1 MKIQAFTDT
10 GKVRDMNQD
19 AYKAGLFPQ
28 DGGAWAVVCD
38 GMGGVSG
45 GQIAS
50 EICVNEVS
58 SHIEKGY
65 RKSMSMKSVKNLLV
79 SAITAANIKVFE
91 TANENHEYRGMGTTV
106 VAVVILNGF
115 AAVAHVGDSRAY
127 FLNNEIRQITRDHS
141 VVQYLLDLG
150 RITPEAAKTHPDRN
164 VITRA
169 VGVNM
174 DVDVDVDIIPINQ
187 GETIFICTDGL
198 YEYITPE
205 VMFNVIKNSDNDEPA
220 KVLLDMANEAGGKD
234 NITVVT
240 VEG

>member
-1 MKIQAFTDT
+1 MAKKK
-10 GKVRDMNQD
+10 GKD
-19 AYKAGLFPQ
+19 YF
-28 DGGAWAVVCD
+28 
-38 GMGGVSG
+38 
-45 GQIAS
+45 
-50 EICVNEVS
+50 
-58 SHIEKGY
+58 
-65 RKSMSMKSVKNLLV
+65 
-79 SAITAANIKVFE
+79 
-91 TANENHEYRGMGTTV
+91 GMGTTV

-174 DVDVDVDIIPINQ
+174 AVDVDVDIIPINQ

>member
-19 AYKAGLFPQ
+19 AFKTGFFKE
-28 DGGAWAVVCD
+28 GGAWAVVCD

-45 GQIAS
+45 GQVAS

-58 SHIEKGY
+58 SHIEKGC

-79 SAITAANIKVFE
+79 SAITASNIKVFE
-91 TANENHEYRGMGTTV
+91 TANENKEYLGMGTTV

-127 FLNNEIRQITRDHS
+127 FINDEIKQITRDHS
-141 VVQYLLDLG
+141 VVQYLIDMG
-150 RITPEAAKTHPDRN
+150 RITKEAARTHPDRN

-169 VGVNM
+169 VGVSPE
-174 DVDVDVDIIPINQ
+174 VDIDVDIIPINE
-187 GETIFICTDGL
+187 GETILICSDGL
-198 YEYITPE
+198 YEYVSE
-205 VMFNVIKNSDNDEPA
+205 NDMLDMIKNPDEDEPA
-220 KVLLDMANEAGGKD
+220 KKLLEMANEAGGKD

>member
-19 AYKAGLFPQ
+19 AFKTGFFKE
-28 DGGAWAVVCD
+28 GGAWAVVCD

-45 GQIAS
+45 GQVAS

-79 SAITAANIKVFE
+79 SAITASNIKVFE
-91 TANENHEYRGMGTTV
+91 TANENKEYFGMGTTV

-127 FLNNEIRQITRDHS
+127 FINDDIRQITRDHS
-141 VVQYLLDLG
+141 VVQYLIDTG
-150 RITPEAAKTHPDRN
+150 RITKEAAKTHPDRN

-169 VGVNM
+169 VGVNPE
-174 DVDVDVDIIPINQ
+174 VDIDVDIIPINE
-187 GETIFICTDGL
+187 GEIILICSDGL
-198 YEYITPE
+198 YEYVSE
-205 VMFNVIKNSDNDEPA
+205 NEMLDMIKNPEEDEPA
-220 KVLLDMANEAGGKD
+220 KKLLEMANEAGGKD

>member
-19 AYKAGLFPQ
+19 AFKTGFFK

-45 GQIAS
+45 GQVAS

-58 SHIEKGY
+58 SHIEKGC

-91 TANENHEYRGMGTTV
+91 TASENKEYFGMGTTV

-115 AAVAHVGDSRAY
+115 AVVAHVGDSRAY
-127 FLNNEIRQITRDHS
+127 FINNDIRQITRDHS
-141 VVQYLLDLG
+141 VVQYLIDTG
-150 RITPEAAKTHPDRN
+150 RITKEAAKTHPDRN

-169 VGVNM
+169 VGVNI
-174 DVDVDVDIIPINQ
+174 DVDIDVDIIPINE
-187 GETIFICTDGL
+187 GEIILICSDGL
-198 YEYITPE
+198 YEYVSE
-205 VMFNVIKNSDNDEPA
+205 NEMFDMIKNPDEDEPA
-220 KVLLDMANEAGGKD
+220 KKLLEMANEAGGKD

>member
-1 MKIQAFTDT
+1 MKIQSFTDT
-10 GKVRDMNQD
+10 GRVRDMNQD
-19 AYKAGLFPQ
+19 AFKTGFFK

-58 SHIEKGY
+58 LHIEKGY

-91 TANENHEYRGMGTTV
+91 TANENKEYFGMGTTV
-106 VAVVILNGF
+106 VVVVILNGF

-127 FLNNEIRQITRDHS
+127 FINDNIRQITRDHS
-141 VVQYLLDLG
+141 VVQYLIDTG
-150 RITPEAAKTHPDRN
+150 RITKEAAKTHPDRN

-169 VGVNM
+169 VGVNPE
-174 DVDVDVDIIPINQ
+174 VDVDVDIIPINE
-187 GETIFICTDGL
+187 GETILICSDGL
-198 YEYITPE
+198 YEYVSE
-205 VMFNVIKNSDNDEPA
+205 KEMFDMIKNPDEDEPA
-220 KVLLDMANEAGGKD
+220 KKLLEMANEAGGKD

>member
-1 MKIQAFTDT
+1 MKIQSFTDT
-10 GKVRDMNQD
+10 GRVRDMNQD
-19 AYKAGLFPQ
+19 AFKTGFFKE
-28 DGGAWAVVCD
+28 GGAYAVVCD

-45 GQIAS
+45 GQVAS
-50 EICVNEVS
+50 EICINEVS

-91 TANENHEYRGMGTTV
+91 TANENKEYFGMGTTV

-127 FLNNEIRQITRDHS
+127 FINNDIRQITRDHS
-141 VVQYLLDLG
+141 VVQYLIDTG
-150 RITPEAAKTHPDRN
+150 RITKEAAKTHPDRN

-169 VGVNM
+169 VGVNPE
-174 DVDVDVDIIPINQ
+174 VDIDVDIIPINE
-187 GETIFICTDGL
+187 GETILICSDGL
-198 YEYITPE
+198 YEYVSE
-205 VMFNVIKNSDNDEPA
+205 KEMFDMIKNPDEDEPA
-220 KVLLDMANEAGGKD
+220 KKLLEMANEAGGKD

>member
-10 GKVRDMNQD
+10 GRVRDMNQD
-19 AYKAGLFPQ
+19 AFLTGTFH

-38 GMGGVSG
+38 GMGGVTG

-58 SHIEKGY
+58 SHIKKGY
-65 RKSMSMKSVKNLLV
+65 RKGMSMKSVKNLIV

-91 TANENHEYRGMGTTV
+91 KSEENYEYAGMGTTV

-127 FLNNEIRQITRDHS
+127 VITDEIKQITHDHS
-141 VVQYLLDLG
+141 VVQYLVDSG
-150 RITPEAAKTHPDRN
+150 RITPEQARIHPERN

-169 VGVNM
+169 VGVAAE
-174 DVDVDVDIIPINQ
+174 VDIDVDIIPINQ
-187 GETIFICTDGL
+187 GEQILICSDGL
-198 YEYITPE
+198 YEYVTDDE
-205 VMFNVIKNSDNDEPA
+205 MLDVVKNSSSEEPA
-220 KVLLDMANEAGGKD
+220 KILLDMANNAGGKD
-234 NITVVT
+234 NITVVI
-240 VEG
+240 VED

>member
-19 AYKAGLFPQ
+19 AFKTGFFKE
-28 DGGAWAVVCD
+28 GGAWAVVCD

-45 GQIAS
+45 GQVAS

-79 SAITAANIKVFE
+79 SAITASNIKVFE
-91 TANENHEYRGMGTTV
+91 TANENKEYLGMGTTV

-127 FLNNEIRQITRDHS
+127 FINDEIKQITRDHS
-141 VVQYLLDLG
+141 VVQYLIDMG
-150 RITPEAAKTHPDRN
+150 RITKEAARTHPDRN

-169 VGVNM
+169 VGVSPE
-174 DVDVDVDIIPINQ
+174 VDIDVDIIPINE
-187 GETIFICTDGL
+187 GETILICSDGL
-198 YEYITPE
+198 YEYVSE
-205 VMFNVIKNSDNDEPA
+205 NDMLDMIKNPDEDEPA
-220 KVLLDMANEAGGKD
+220 KKLLELANEAGGKD

>member
-19 AYKAGLFPQ
+19 AFKTGFFKE
-28 DGGAWAVVCD
+28 GGAWAVVCD

-45 GQIAS
+45 GQVAS

-58 SHIEKGY
+58 SHIEKGC

-79 SAITAANIKVFE
+79 SAITAANIMVFE
-91 TANENHEYRGMGTTV
+91 TASENKEYLGMGTTV
-106 VAVVILNGF
+106 VAVVVLNGF

-127 FLNNEIRQITRDHS
+127 FINDEIKQITRDHS
-141 VVQYLLDLG
+141 VVQYLIDTG
-150 RITPEAAKTHPDRN
+150 RITKEAAKTHPDRN

-169 VGVNM
+169 VGVNPE
-174 DVDVDVDIIPINQ
+174 VDIDVDIIPINE
-187 GETIFICTDGL
+187 GETILICSDGL
-198 YEYITPE
+198 YEYISE
-205 VMFNVIKNSDNDEPA
+205 NEMLSMIKNPDEDEPA
-220 KVLLDMANEAGGKD
+220 KKLLDMANEAGGKD

>member
-19 AYKAGLFPQ
+19 AFKTGFFKE
-28 DGGAWAVVCD
+28 GGAWAVVCD

-45 GQIAS
+45 GQVAS

-65 RKSMSMKSVKNLLV
+65 HKSMSMKSVKNLLV
-79 SAITAANIKVFE
+79 SAITASNIKVFE
-91 TANENHEYRGMGTTV
+91 TANENKEYLGMGTTV

-127 FLNNEIRQITRDHS
+127 FINDEIKQITRDHS
-141 VVQYLLDLG
+141 VVQYLIDMG
-150 RITPEAAKTHPDRN
+150 RITKEAARTHPDRN

-169 VGVNM
+169 VGVSPE
-174 DVDVDVDIIPINQ
+174 VDIDVDIIPINE
-187 GETIFICTDGL
+187 GETILICSDGL
-198 YEYITPE
+198 YEYVSE
-205 VMFNVIKNSDNDEPA
+205 NDMLDMIKNPDEDEPA
-220 KVLLDMANEAGGKD
+220 KKLLEMANEAGGKD

>member
-1 MKIQAFTDT
+1 MKIQSFTDT
-10 GKVRDMNQD
+10 GRVRDMNQD
-19 AYKAGLFPQ
+19 AFKTGFFK

-58 SHIEKGY
+58 LHIEKGY

-91 TANENHEYRGMGTTV
+91 TANENKEYFGMGTTV

-127 FLNNEIRQITRDHS
+127 FINDEIKQITRDHS
-141 VVQYLLDLG
+141 VVQYLIDMG
-150 RITPEAAKTHPDRN
+150 RITKEAAKTHPDRN

-169 VGVNM
+169 VGVNPE
-174 DVDVDVDIIPINQ
+174 VDVDVDIIPINE
-187 GETIFICTDGL
+187 GETILICSDGL
-198 YEYITPE
+198 YEYVSE
-205 VMFNVIKNSDNDEPA
+205 KEMFDMIKNPDEDEPA
-220 KVLLDMANEAGGKD
+220 KKLLEMANEAGGKD

>member
-10 GKVRDMNQD
+10 GRVRDMNQD
-19 AYKAGLFPQ
+19 AFKTGFFKE
-28 DGGAWAVVCD
+28 GGAWAVVCD

-45 GQIAS
+45 GQVAS

-79 SAITAANIKVFE
+79 SAITASNVKVFE
-91 TANENHEYRGMGTTV
+91 TANENKEYFGMGTTV

-127 FLNNEIRQITRDHS
+127 FINDDIRQITRDHS
-141 VVQYLLDLG
+141 VVQYLIDTG
-150 RITPEAAKTHPDRN
+150 RITKEAAKTHPDRN

-169 VGVNM
+169 VGVNPE
-174 DVDVDVDIIPINQ
+174 VDIDVDIIPINE
-187 GETIFICTDGL
+187 GEIILICSDGL
-198 YEYITPE
+198 YEYVSE
-205 VMFNVIKNSDNDEPA
+205 NEMLDMIKNPDEDEPA
-220 KVLLDMANEAGGKD
+220 KKLLEMANEAGGKD

>member
-1 MKIQAFTDT
+1 MKIQSFTDT
-10 GKVRDMNQD
+10 GRVRDMNQD
-19 AYKAGLFPQ
+19 AFKTGFFK

-58 SHIEKGY
+58 LHIEKGY

-91 TANENHEYRGMGTTV
+91 TANENKEYFGMGTTV

-127 FLNNEIRQITRDHS
+127 FINDNIRQITRDHS
-141 VVQYLLDLG
+141 VVQYLIDTG
-150 RITPEAAKTHPDRN
+150 RITKEAAKTHPDRN

-169 VGVNM
+169 VGVNPE
-174 DVDVDVDIIPINQ
+174 VDVDVDIIPINE
-187 GETIFICTDGL
+187 GETILICSDGL
-198 YEYITPE
+198 YEYVSE
-205 VMFNVIKNSDNDEPA
+205 NEMLDMIKNPDEDEPA
-220 KVLLDMANEAGGKD
+220 KKLLEMANEAGGKD

>member
-1 MKIQAFTDT
+1 MKIQSFTDT
-10 GKVRDMNQD
+10 GRVRDMNQD
-19 AYKAGLFPQ
+19 AFKTGFFK

-58 SHIEKGY
+58 LHIEKGY

-91 TANENHEYRGMGTTV
+91 TANENKEYFGMGTTV

-127 FLNNEIRQITRDHS
+127 FINDNIRQITRDHS
-141 VVQYLLDLG
+141 VVQYLIDTG
-150 RITPEAAKTHPDRN
+150 RITKEAAKTHPDRN

-169 VGVNM
+169 VGVNPE
-174 DVDVDVDIIPINQ
+174 VDVDVDIIPINE
-187 GETIFICTDGL
+187 GETILICSDGL
-198 YEYITPE
+198 YEYVSE
-205 VMFNVIKNSDNDEPA
+205 KEMFDMIKNPDEDEPA
-220 KVLLDMANEAGGKD
+220 KKLLEMANEAGGKD

>member
-10 GKVRDMNQD
+10 GRVRDMNQD
-19 AYKAGLFPQ
+19 AFKTGFFKE
-28 DGGAWAVVCD
+28 GGAWAVVCD

-45 GQIAS
+45 GQVAS

-65 RKSMSMKSVKNLLV
+65 RKSMSMKSVKSLLV
-79 SAITAANIKVFE
+79 SAITASNIKVFE
-91 TANENHEYRGMGTTV
+91 TANENKEYFGMGTTV

-127 FLNNEIRQITRDHS
+127 FINDDIRQITRDHS
-141 VVQYLLDLG
+141 VVQFLIDTG
-150 RITPEAAKTHPDRN
+150 RITKEAAKTHPDRN

-169 VGVNM
+169 VGVNPE
-174 DVDVDVDIIPINQ
+174 VDIDVDIIPINE
-187 GETIFICTDGL
+187 GEIILICSDGL
-198 YEYITPE
+198 YEYVSE
-205 VMFNVIKNSDNDEPA
+205 NEMLDMIKNPDEDEPA
-220 KVLLDMANEAGGKD
+220 KKLLEMANEAGGKD

>member
-19 AYKAGLFPQ
+19 AFKIGFFKE
-28 DGGAWAVVCD
+28 GGAFAVVCD

-50 EICVNEVS
+50 EICINEVS

-79 SAITAANIKVFE
+79 SAITAANIKVYE
-91 TANENHEYRGMGTTV
+91 ASCENKEYSGMGTTV
-106 VAVVILNGF
+106 VAVVVLNGF
-115 AAVAHVGDSRAY
+115 AAIAHVGDSRAY
-127 FLNNEIRQITRDHS
+127 FINDEIKQVTRDHS
-141 VVQYLLDLG
+141 VVQYLIDMG
-150 RITPEAAKTHPDRN
+150 RITKEAAKTHPDRN

-169 VGVNM
+169 VGVNP
-174 DVDVDVDIIPINQ
+174 DVDVDVDIIPINE
-187 GETIFICTDGL
+187 GETILICTDGL
-198 YEYITPE
+198 YEYISDSE
-205 VMFNVIKNSDNDEPA
+205 MLRMIKNTEIEEPA
-220 KVLLDMANEAGGKD
+220 KELLKMANDAGGKD

>member
-19 AYKAGLFPQ
+19 AFKTGFFKE
-28 DGGAWAVVCD
+28 GGAWAVVCD

-45 GQIAS
+45 GQVAS

-58 SHIEKGY
+58 SHIEKGC

-79 SAITAANIKVFE
+79 SAITAANIMVFE
-91 TANENHEYRGMGTTV
+91 TASENKEYLGMGTTV

-127 FLNNEIRQITRDHS
+127 FINDEIKQITRDHS
-141 VVQYLLDLG
+141 VVQYLIDTG
-150 RITPEAAKTHPDRN
+150 RITKEAAKTHPDRN

-169 VGVNM
+169 VGVNPE
-174 DVDVDVDIIPINQ
+174 VDIDVDIIPINER
-187 GETIFICTDGL
+187 ETILICSDGL
-198 YEYITPE
+198 YEYISE
-205 VMFNVIKNSDNDEPA
+205 FEMLDMIKNPDEDEPA
-220 KVLLDMANEAGGKD
+220 KKLLDMANEAGGKD

>member
-10 GKVRDMNQD
+10 GRVRDMNQD
-19 AYKAGLFPQ
+19 AFKTGFFKE
-28 DGGAWAVVCD
+28 GGAWAVVCD

-45 GQIAS
+45 GQVAS

-79 SAITAANIKVFE
+79 SAITASNIKVFE
-91 TANENHEYRGMGTTV
+91 TANENKEYFGMGTTV

-127 FLNNEIRQITRDHS
+127 FINDDIRQITRDHS
-141 VVQYLLDLG
+141 VVQYLIDTG
-150 RITPEAAKTHPDRN
+150 RITKEAAKTHPDRN

-169 VGVNM
+169 VGVNPE
-174 DVDVDVDIIPINQ
+174 VDIDVDIIPINE
-187 GETIFICTDGL
+187 GEIILICSDGL
-198 YEYITPE
+198 YEYVSE
-205 VMFNVIKNSDNDEPA
+205 NEMLDMIKNPDEDEPA
-220 KVLLDMANEAGGKD
+220 KKLLEMANEAGGKD